1 MAKTFIKELII
12 LLLISIAIL
21 LILGIVLYDYMPN
34 SKVIP
39 KVKVYEKSA
48 EMQEAITN
56 AKAEEGTKVV
66 LTYEITNSDLN
77 MYERTKQYVAGKD
90 NPFAEYTG
98 EVNSESTEEGT
109 GGSTNNTTSTG
120 TGTSTSSN
128 SSTNNQNSGTLF
140 EKDTTK

>member
-1 MAKTFIKELII
+1 MAKTIVKELII

-34 SKVIP
+34 NKVIP

-90 NPFAEYTG
+90 NPFAEYTE
-98 EVNSESTEEGT
+98 EVKNQNTPGNTTTNGNSTSVGT
-109 GGSTNNTTSTG
+109 GN
-120 TGTSTSSN
+120 STSSN
-128 SSTNNQNSGTLF
+128 SSTNTQNSGTLF
-140 EKDTTK
+140 ENGTTK